1 MRSRLARVR
10 HLPQVLSGSE
20 DGKACLWDLQSKQLL
35 QTLDGHTDV
44 VLGVAAHPSRE
55 LIVTGGTDKDL
66 KSIRVW
72 EAAPASGGAPAA
84 PPTGPSSSSGTAPA
98 AGSSSSAHAAGV

>member
-1 MRSRLARVR
+1 MNSVPDVLRLANDQSWAFFLIVGGFVYLDR
-10 HLPQVLSGSE
+10 
-20 DGKACLWDLQSKQLL
+20 SKQLL

-66 KSIRVW
+66 KRIKKES
-72 EAAPASGGAPAA
+72 
-84 PPTGPSSSSGTAPA
+84 
-98 AGSSSSAHAAGV
+98 

>member
-1 MRSRLARVR
+1 M
-10 HLPQVLSGSE
+10 
-20 DGKACLWDLQSKQLL
+20 QSKKLL

-44 VLGVAAHPSRE
+44 VLGVAAHPTRE

-72 EAAPASGGAPAA
+72 EASAAGASPPAA
-84 PPTGPSSSSGTAPA
+84 QTGTASSSGSAPA
-98 AGSSSSAHAAGV
+98 AGSSSSAPA